1 MPTFSAIQFD
11 RYLEPGASK
20 TTSFNKNQKIP
31 DVSESPILENRNST
45 TLPIEDLK
53 SSSRRQD
60 IPPQHPRLRRR
71 NSTSS
76 PARAQIHPSLYTT
89 PESTPLPDSPTSSF
103 PPSSPYI
110 INHKR
115 RGPRLLK
122 SLSDQNVAA
131 AVVVASESNHTRSLS
146 EEHVSIERQDEQF
159 EEKLNDD
166 VLVVEVEEKE
176 SRVNGDVLMRENG
189 ESEDF
194 YDPQETMSFSGT
206 ADSEDCGGERSAKA
220 YTPVGEFYDAWDE
233 LSSDSG
239 LQAVAQRSLSDV
251 EIELREM
258 RLSLLMEIEKRKLA
272 EEALQSMQQQWQIL
286 REKLGA
292 VGLILPADLTALA
305 EDSPAD
311 ASPIEE
317 ICRQIQLARFVSES
331 IGRGIAKAEAEA
343 EMETQ
348 MEMKNFEI
356 ARLTDRL
363 HYYETM
369 NREMSQRNQEAIEIA
384 RHERQKRR
392 TRQNWVW
399 GTLLVPTITLG
410 IGALAWSYYPSGK
423 GSSSSQHPEASQ
435 ADSNKK

>member
-1 MPTFSAIQFD
+1 MNLVFAEMPTFSAIQFD

-220 YTPVGEFYDAWDE
+220 YTPVGEFYDAWDGIYTQY
-233 LSSDSG
+233 SN
-239 LQAVAQRSLSDV
+239 
-251 EIELREM
+251 
-258 RLSLLMEIEKRKLA
+258 
-272 EEALQSMQQQWQIL
+272 SMFSIL
-286 REKLGA
+286 F
-292 VGLILPADLTALA
+292 
-305 EDSPAD
+305 
-311 ASPIEE
+311 
-317 ICRQIQLARFVSES
+317 C
-331 IGRGIAKAEAEA
+331 
-343 EMETQ
+343 
-348 MEMKNFEI
+348 
-356 ARLTDRL
+356 
-363 HYYETM
+363 
-369 NREMSQRNQEAIEIA
+369 
-384 RHERQKRR
+384 
-392 TRQNWVW
+392 
-399 GTLLVPTITLG
+399 
-410 IGALAWSYYPSGK
+410 
-423 GSSSSQHPEASQ
+423 
-435 ADSNKK
+435 

>member
-1 MPTFSAIQFD
+1 
-11 RYLEPGASK
+11 
-20 TTSFNKNQKIP
+20 
-31 DVSESPILENRNST
+31 
-45 TLPIEDLK
+45 
-53 SSSRRQD
+53 
-60 IPPQHPRLRRR
+60 
-71 NSTSS
+71 
-76 PARAQIHPSLYTT
+76 
-89 PESTPLPDSPTSSF
+89 
-103 PPSSPYI
+103 
-110 INHKR
+110 
-115 RGPRLLK
+115 
-122 SLSDQNVAA
+122 
-131 AVVVASESNHTRSLS
+131 
-146 EEHVSIERQDEQF
+146 
-159 EEKLNDD
+159 
-166 VLVVEVEEKE
+166 
-176 SRVNGDVLMRENG
+176 
-189 ESEDF
+189 
-194 YDPQETMSFSGT
+194 
-206 ADSEDCGGERSAKA
+206 
-220 YTPVGEFYDAWDE
+220 
-233 LSSDSG
+233 
-239 LQAVAQRSLSDV
+239 
-251 EIELREM
+251 
-258 RLSLLMEIEKRKLA
+258 MEIEKRKLA